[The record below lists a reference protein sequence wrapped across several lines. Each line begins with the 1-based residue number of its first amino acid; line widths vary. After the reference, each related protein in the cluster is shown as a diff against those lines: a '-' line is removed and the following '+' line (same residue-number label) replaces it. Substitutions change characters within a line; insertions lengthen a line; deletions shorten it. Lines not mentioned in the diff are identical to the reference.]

1 MRLFKND
8 NKDVKERVYKDYVY
22 KIKELVD
29 KINHKYGLNSI
40 VIDNKEIS
48 KNKIV
53 IFCEVGD
60 SQIKGLCTLSSN
72 NEKTMIKCLEE
83 IYNNGFEENDFMY
96 SKDN

>member
-1 MRLFKND
+1 MRLFTNN
-8 NKDVKERVYKDYVY
+8 NKEVKERAYKNYVY

-29 KINHKYGLNSI
+29 KINNKYELNSI
-40 VIDNKEIS
+40 FIDNKEIS

-53 IFCEVGD
+53 IFCEVHD
-60 SQIKGLCTLSSN
+60 SKIKGLCNLCSN